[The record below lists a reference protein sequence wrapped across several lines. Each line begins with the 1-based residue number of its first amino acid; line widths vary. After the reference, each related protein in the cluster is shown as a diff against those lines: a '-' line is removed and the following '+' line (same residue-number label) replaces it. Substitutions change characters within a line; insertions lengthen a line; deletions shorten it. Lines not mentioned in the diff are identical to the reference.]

1 MIKILLDADASI
13 KLSKISIIEK
23 LANTFKIILTKEV
36 YEEQVTIG
44 LERGQ
49 PDAERIYQLVKS
61 NKIEIKE
68 VKAKIE
74 LISKNKK
81 NFANPKNSKGIF
93 RPIEPEA
100 QSGSKIF
107 VPNQKVILSDLGQ
120 KLGRG
125 EKSVINYYLSKGAD
139 LICSDDE
146 AFIRVL
152 NAMNIPYSPSVGS
165 ILMLARRNK
174 LTSVEG
180 MEYLKRMKEMI
191 KPEHFFYAK
200 TIMEEIEWK
209 T

>member
-1 MIKILLDADASI
+1 MVKILLDADASI

-68 VKAKIE
+68 VKDKIE
-74 LISKNKK
+74 LISKN
-81 NFANPKNSKGIF
+81 
-93 RPIEPEA
+93 
-100 QSGSKIF
+100 
-107 VPNQKVILSDLGQ
+107 Q

-146 AFIRVL
+146 AFIKVL
-152 NAMNIPYSPSVGS
+152 DAMNIPYSPSVGS
-165 ILMLARRNK
+165 IVMLARRNK

-180 MEYLKRMKEMI
+180 MDYLKRMKEMI